1 LAEHQQLSDG
11 APGQQYQKQEQ
22 QHQQQVQE
30 SQQACT

>member
-11 APGQQYQKQEQ
+11 APGQKQEQ